1 MASVH
6 GELDWLRGEISTLG
20 PKIETQQELVRQARN
35 SGGDPAILTFE
46 MEQLDYFQ
54 EKMERMLVQLEALP
68 LQLADTRWLDQGRN
82 QVGAQEGPLTTAQM
96 RELLAE
102 FFPKPEPDLLT
113 TLRNELA
120 VKMRKKELDI
130 TTTGTTTEDP
140 VSNTSRSKQGLAAAV
155 VGGTALGIA
164 LGLPRDRLGGPG
176 GTRHRGEG
184 GKGNTELSACGVLR
198 SAVDL

>member
-120 VKMRKKELDI
+120 VKMRKK
-130 TTTGTTTEDP
+130 G
-140 VSNTSRSKQGLAAAV
+140 A
-155 VGGTALGIA
+155 
-164 LGLPRDRLGGPG
+164 
-176 GTRHRGEG
+176 
-184 GKGNTELSACGVLR
+184 
-198 SAVDL
+198 